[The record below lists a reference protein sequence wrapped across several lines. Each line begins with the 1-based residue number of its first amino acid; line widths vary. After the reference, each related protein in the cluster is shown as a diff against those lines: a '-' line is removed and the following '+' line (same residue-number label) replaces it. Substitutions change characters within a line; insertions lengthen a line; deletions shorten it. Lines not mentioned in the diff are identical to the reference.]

1 MDKKTQFKL
10 VFYGILGCIGI
21 YILLY
26 YQTVHWEDM
35 FVAIGTVI
43 LALFTWK
50 LAITETEE
58 SKQTR
63 QIMIDEARRERRR
76 LRLKEQ
82 LEGLY
87 SPLMSFI
94 DLIEYRYQHGYREG
108 LIVPLMDSLRIKYEY
123 LAEPDLKE
131 ILREYYN
138 TNLGTLSDAEWQD
151 LANGLRDAIG
161 IGHSRLID
169 EYDELNKLLS
179 NK

>member
-10 VFYGILGCIGI
+10 VFYGILGSMGI
-21 YILLY
+21 YILLN

-50 LAITETEE
+50 LALTETEE

-63 QIMIDEARRERRR
+63 QIMIEEARKERRR

-94 DLIEYRYQHGYREG
+94 DLIDDKEQHRYKDGDIMPMMHG
-108 LIVPLMDSLRIKYEY
+108 LRSKFEY
-123 LAEPDLKE
+123 LAEPHLKE

-138 TNLGTLSDAEWQD
+138 TNLSLLSDTEWQD
-151 LANGLRDAIG
+151 LASRLRDGIG

-169 EYDELNKLLS
+169 EYNDLTKSIE
-179 NK
+179 